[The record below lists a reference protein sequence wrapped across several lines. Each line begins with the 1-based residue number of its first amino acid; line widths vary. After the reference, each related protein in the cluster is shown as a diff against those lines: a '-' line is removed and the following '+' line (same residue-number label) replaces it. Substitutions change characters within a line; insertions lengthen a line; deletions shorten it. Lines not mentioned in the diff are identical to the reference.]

1 MDAAIGGV
9 ANQGG
14 AMLRLLAQAGQRLIG
29 AAVVAI
35 KPKHQRIW
43 SGHRILVVSKPE
55 PDGNPVRSTWI
66 YVGMASKPSS
76 GNDKSAQK
84 PPARRKSPS
93 LTMFGCEHMRN
104 LRGEPGKIKAIGVSK
119 KEGRLGRFR

>member
-55 PDGNPVRSTWI
+55 PDGNPVRSKWI
-66 YVGMASKPSS
+66 MLERQQTVVGQRQTRTEAASAAKAIVFNYVRLRTH
-76 GNDKSAQK
+76 AQ
-84 PPARRKSPS
+84 PARRIWQNRSHRS
-93 LTMFGCEHMRN
+93 G
-104 LRGEPGKIKAIGVSK
+104 
-119 KEGRLGRFR
+119 